1 MITNQF
7 LLFLIYLISG
17 ILIGIVFDFFR
28 SLRKSIKTS
37 NLFTYIEDILFWTI
51 TSFIIILTI
60 LKYNYGELRLY
71 IFLGI
76 GAGLMVYLLTLS
88 KLLIKLNVAIMNVFV
103 LAFRKI
109 KTLLLKIL
117 GRPIGFIIIN
127 LKKFSIKKKH
137 K

>member
-17 ILIGIVFDFFR
+17 ILIGVVFDFFR

-37 NLFTYIEDILFWTI
+37 NLFTYIEDILFWVI
-51 TSFIIILTI
+51 ASSIIILTI

-76 GAGLMVYLLTLS
+76 GVGLTIYFITLS
-88 KLLIKLNVAIMNVFV
+88 KLLIKLNVIIMSMI
-103 LAFRKI
+103 LQIII
-109 KTLLLKIL
+109 KMENILLKIF
-117 GRPIGFIIIN
+117 GKPINFVIIN
-127 LKKFSIKKKH
+127 FKKFPFKKK
-137 K
+137 KK